1 MGMKTLC
8 TNYFM
13 LRLAL
18 LIAPFAIVDRA
29 NAACAPASP
38 VNNVTVTCT
47 GATAK
52 GSTVGVVAGAGL
64 DHHVRANIAVFGALE
79 GIAMSDQSRVGT
91 AKGGVVSRS
100 DQ

>member
-13 LRLAL
+13 LRPAL
-18 LIAPFAIVDRA
+18 LIAPFAIVVRA
-29 NAACAPASP
+29 DAACAPASP
-38 VNNVTVTCT
+38 VNSVTVTCT

-52 GSTVGVVAGAGL
+52 GSTVGVAAGAGL
-64 DHHVRANIAVFGALE
+64 DYHVRANVAVFGALE
-79 GIAMSDQSRVGT
+79 GIAMSDQSLVGS
-91 AKGGVVSRS
+91 AKGGVCVAF